1 MDCHDLINL
10 LDGDQRKKLLL
21 DCYRQRRQGGMMVF
35 TAITK
40 DASTYGVGEELSTD
54 RYRTKD
60 GVNLYFYDQDSITD
74 EFGR

>member
-1 MDCHDLINL
+1 
-10 LDGDQRKKLLL
+10 
-21 DCYRQRRQGGMMVF
+21 MVF

-60 GVNLYFYDQDSITD
+60 GVNLCFYDQDSITD
-74 EFGR
+74 EFGGVGLIEATKNDEAGHGRPANWFWKVVCKKSMI